1 MSKLTVAGI
10 GPGEADYILP
20 AVIKKMKKA
29 HTVIA
34 AKRILPVLK
43 ELCKDVNREAD
54 SENSKPAFLA
64 MGKIKDTLVQIGE
77 ILSKGQDVVMAV
89 SGDPLMYSLY
99 RTICNDPISED
110 WEVDIIP
117 GVGSLQMLGAAFGE
131 TMEEALIISVHGRAK
146 TAGSI
151 ALAVTEH
158 SKVFFL
164 CSKEQGPAWL
174 SQIMLD
180 YQLDHV
186 TVCAGANLSYEEEML
201 ESGTPA
207 EMVQKEFPSL
217 CVAMIKNPKPQQI
230 VRPCFLSDEDFER
243 DKTPMTKEEIRVLIL
258 HKMKLHPD
266 EIIWDIG
273 AGTGSVSI
281 ECARQV
287 PFGSVHSV
295 ERNENAVKLIYKN
308 KEKFSTDNLFV
319 YEGDAAETARTLPEP
334 DKVFIGGSGKELS
347 QILETI
353 AAFPKK
359 IKVVISAVTI
369 ETIAEA
375 NELLGKYDTDFD
387 VIQATVGRGRKI
399 GSYHIMD
406 TNNPVMIFTAHI

>member
-1 MSKLTVAGI
+1 MSRLTVAGI

-43 ELCKDVNREAD
+43 KLCQDVNSEAD
-54 SENSKPAFLA
+54 SENSKPVFLA
-64 MGKIKDTLVQIGE
+64 IGE

-99 RTICNDPISED
+99 RTICNDPISEG
-110 WEVDIIP
+110 WEVDLIP

-151 ALAVTEH
+151 ALAVAENP
-158 SKVFFL
+158 KVFFL

-180 YQLDHV
+180 YHMDHV
-186 TVCAGANLSYEEEML
+186 TVCAGANLSYEDELL
-201 ESGTPA
+201 ESGTPE

-217 CVAMIKNPKPQQI
+217 CVAMIKNPEPHQI

-266 EIIWDIG
+266 DIVWDIG

-287 PFGSVHSV
+287 PFGTVHSV
-295 ERNENAVKLIYKN
+295 ERNETAVKLIYKN
-308 KEKFSTDNLFV
+308 KEKFSADNLFI
-319 YEGDAAETARTLPEP
+319 YEGDAAKTACTLPEP

-399 GSYHIMD
+399 GNYHIMD